1 MTKNSVL
8 VLSLLLLLIG
18 CEDQVT
24 LCSQACED
32 TANGPTA
39 TPTGVQ
45 PVVLGPGERES
56 VKVIVTKLPPG
67 AHIDISAKNGI
78 LTFRQDTNPAHLSA
92 NKQSIAI
99 QPSLGKTQHAF
110 VVISPEAEALL
121 KARAAS
127 KP

>member
-8 VLSLLLLLIG
+8 VLPLLLLLIG
-18 CEDQVT
+18 CEDKVT

-39 TPTGVQ
+39 TSAGVQ

-78 LTFRQDTNPAHLSA
+78 LSFRQDTNPAHLGA

-99 QPSLGKTQHAF
+99 QPSLGKRQQAF

-127 KP
+127 KR